1 VLDLAA
7 PFPDSIAAVDLGSNS
22 FHLIVART
30 TSGEPVVVDRLREM
44 VQLASGLDRS
54 LNLSEKAQERAL
66 ECLGRFGERV
76 RNMPASAV
84 RVVGTNTL
92 RTAHNAAEF
101 LVRAEEA
108 LGHAIETISGIEE
121 ARLIYLGVAHGMAE
135 SEARRL
141 VLDIGGGS
149 TELIVGTSF
158 QPLYMESLYMG
169 CVSMSRRRFRK
180 GEITSGRWNRAEL
193 SALQE
198 LEAVRS
204 RFRGLGWEQV
214 VGASGTI
221 RTVRDVV
228 EAAGW
233 SKQGITPKAL
243 KRLRDEMLQ
252 AGHFENLD
260 LPGLSSNRRSVFAG
274 GVVILA
280 AAFDA
285 LGIESM
291 QYSEG
296 SLREGLLY
304 DLLGRIRQEDVRG
317 RTVSA
322 LGDRYHVDWKQ
333 ATHVE
338 STALGLLG
346 QAAEDWGLTSVDLRL
361 LLSWAA
367 QLHEIGL
374 DIAHAQYH
382 RHGEYI
388 IGASD
393 LFGFSREEQKQL
405 ATLVRAHR
413 RKLPVSAIK
422 ALPRQ
427 RARAIERLA
436 ILLRLAVVVHRSR
449 GPEPAPEIELTLT
462 KNSVG
467 LRFPEGWLGGHPLTH
482 ADLQSEGVH
491 LASIGYDLAVE

>member
-1 VLDLAA
+1 MLDLSA
-7 PFPDSIAAVDLGSNS
+7 PFPDIIAAVDLGSNS

-30 TSGEPVVVDRLREM
+30 TSGEPAVVDRLREM
-44 VQLASGLDRS
+44 VQLASGLDDS
-54 LNLSEKAQERAL
+54 LNLSDEAQERAL

-76 RNMPASAV
+76 RSVPASAI

-108 LGHAIETISGIEE
+108 LGHSIETISGIEE

-135 SEARRL
+135 SDARRL

-158 QPLYMESLYMG
+158 QPVYMESLYMG
-169 CVSMSRRRFRK
+169 CVSMSREGFRK
-180 GEITSGRWNRAEL
+180 GVITSGRWKRAEL
-193 SALQE
+193 RALQE
-198 LEAVRS
+198 LETVRS
-204 RFRGLGWEQV
+204 RFRHLGWEQA

-228 EAAGW
+228 EALGW
-233 SKQGITPKAL
+233 SKKGITPKAL
-243 KRLRDEMLQ
+243 KRLRDEMLE
-252 AGHFENLD
+252 AGHFDNLD
-260 LPGLSSNRRSVFAG
+260 LPGLSPNRRSVFVG

-333 ATHVE
+333 AARVE
-338 STALGLLG
+338 STALGLLA
-346 QAAEDWGLTSVDLRL
+346 QVADDWHLTSVDRRL

-393 LFGFSREEQKQL
+393 LFGFSREEQNLL

-413 RKLPVSAIK
+413 RKLPVSAIT

-427 RARAIERLA
+427 RGRAIERLA
-436 ILLRLAVVVHRSR
+436 ILLRLAVVLHRSR
-449 GPEPAPEIELTLT
+449 GPEPTPEVELTAT
-462 KNSVG
+462 KKSVK
-467 LRFPEGWLGGHPLTH
+467 LRFPEGWLEIHPLTH
-482 ADLQSEGVH
+482 ADLQSEGEH
-491 LASIGYDLAVE
+491 LAAIGYDMEVE